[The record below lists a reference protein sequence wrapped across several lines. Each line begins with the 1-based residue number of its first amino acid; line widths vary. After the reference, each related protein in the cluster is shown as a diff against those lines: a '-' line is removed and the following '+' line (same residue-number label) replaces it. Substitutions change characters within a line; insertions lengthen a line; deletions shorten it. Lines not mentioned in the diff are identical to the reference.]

1 MVLFICICHI
11 ASNGIMIEKEVVGAY
26 FKVLSQNL
34 PGELKK
40 TKKNCSLG

>member
-1 MVLFICICHI
+1 
-11 ASNGIMIEKEVVGAY
+11 MIEKEVVGAY

-40 TKKNCSLG
+40 TKKNCSLGWEMDAESSKYEKG